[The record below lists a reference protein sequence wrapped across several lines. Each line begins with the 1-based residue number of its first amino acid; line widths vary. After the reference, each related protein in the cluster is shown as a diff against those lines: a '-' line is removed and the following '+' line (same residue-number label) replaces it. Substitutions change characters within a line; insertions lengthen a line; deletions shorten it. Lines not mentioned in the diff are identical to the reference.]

1 MRNNDAVMIT
11 CVLCHSS
18 SFAKILIYIQHH
30 ALSCQ
35 YLDEY
40 ENLSLKILG
49 DNTLMP
55 SLCAQLVVYELFV

>member
-1 MRNNDAVMIT
+1 
-11 CVLCHSS
+11 
-18 SFAKILIYIQHH
+18 LIYIQHH

-49 DNTLMP
+49 DNALMP